1 MNLVKGKNQ
10 IIILI
15 IVFLT
20 IKLSISKI
28 YEDSQED
35 EIYKSYYQ
43 KTSKR
48 KMTKKSNNYYNN
60 DEYDFP
66 EKPTSAFDFLY
77 KSFLKRLSAYYD
89 SYNDYF
95 DGINYIFSNF
105 KYLFRRYSGNKIINK
120 TLTNINKPKYEHL
133 FKEEEKIPKK
143 RYHRHLDEK
152 HNSQTNKIKLSGSYE
167 YNNTDFYNST
177 TCPTSPNLKVY
188 YYNYFCNGEKVSRE
202 EYEAK
207 TSQGEDCEFYNN
219 TQKLCFCP
227 IHYSSCSFKDE
238 SRIKCMVKEII
249 VNNDINLTKYYD
261 TFYEEYLKTP
271 ILENEKKIFN
281 FSLKLK
287 CGMLVKDEVTGSN
300 ANFYLSNSDDEKADF
315 DIISTMNNNNTEYEK
330 QYTKEEVMNE
340 RSKILDYFI
349 KKKNLVMFKKPDLN
363 LTFSII
369 DQLWIAPFRIKK
381 YKIED
386 DLVEDLLSGTKSF
399 NFTVDMNDII
409 ENELGTGPFS
419 TKNISY
425 PYFEKG
431 DMHFFEIEFEEK
443 ERQVRL
449 FAYRGE
455 IKK

>member
-20 IKLSISKI
+20 IKLSNAKI

-35 EIYKSYYQ
+35 EIYKSYYG
-43 KTSKR
+43 KTSNR
-48 KMTKKSNNYYNN
+48 KMTKKNNNYYNN
-60 DEYDFP
+60 EYDFP

-77 KSFLKRLSAYYD
+77 KSFLKRLNAYFD
-89 SYNDYF
+89 SYKDYF
-95 DGINYIFSNF
+95 DGIKYILSNF

-120 TLTNINKPKYEHL
+120 TLYNINKPKYEHL
-133 FKEEEKIPKK
+133 FREEEKIQKK

-152 HNSQTNKIKLSGSYE
+152 SYSKSGKIDLSQSYE
-167 YNNTDFYNST
+167 YNDTDLYNST

-188 YYNYFCNGEKVSRE
+188 SYYYFCNGEKVSRE
-202 EYEAK
+202 VYEEK
-207 TSQGEDCEFYNN
+207 TKQGEECEFYNN
-219 TQKLCFCP
+219 TKKLCFCP
-227 IHYSSCSFKDE
+227 IHYTSCSPKDE
-238 SRIKCMVKEII
+238 STIKCMVKEII
-249 VNNDINLTKYYD
+249 VNDDINLTKYYD

-287 CGMLVKDEVTGSN
+287 CGMLAKDEVTGSD
-300 ANFYLSNSDDEKADF
+300 ANFYLSNSDDENADF
-315 DIISTMNNNNTEYEK
+315 DIISTMDDNNTEYEK
-330 QYTKEEVMNE
+330 QYTKEEVMNN
-340 RSKILDYFI
+340 RTKILNYFI
-349 KKKNLVMFKKPDLN
+349 KKKNLVMYKKPDLN

-369 DQLWIAPFRIKK
+369 DQLWIVPFRIKK

-386 DLVEDLLSGTKSF
+386 DLVEGLLSGTKSF

-425 PYFEKG
+425 PYFNKG

-443 ERQVRL
+443 ESQVKL